1 LAPVQPVPDQTARH
15 DLHTEG
21 DGSGGKEELQNESK
35 GGSTMKKSN
44 QSMTVTLF
52 SLALLAV
59 TCLPV
64 WAKPLI
70 SVTLTTSKEAV
81 EVKDGVRTVK
91 MVPAKSAVSGDVLHY
106 TLAYTNKGNEAATN
120 AVIDNP
126 VPKGTVYIANSAT
139 GDNSEITF
147 YAPPAKLTYE
157 VKLPSGKTEK
167 RMATPGDYT
176 NIRWKVKSVAPAAS
190 GTVGFSVQ
198 IK

>member
-1 LAPVQPVPDQTARH
+1 M
-15 DLHTEG
+15 E
-21 DGSGGKEELQNESK
+21 
-35 GGSTMKKSN
+35 KS
-44 QSMTVTLF
+44 SRSIKVTLF
-52 SLALLAV
+52 SLALLAL

-64 WAKPLI
+64 WAKPLLE
-70 SVTLTTSKEAV
+70 VTLTTAREVV

-91 MVPAKSAVSGDVLHY
+91 MVPTKSAVSGDVLHY

-139 GDNSEITF
+139 GDNSEITFSNDGGKF